1 MRKKDWWCLSV
12 GGVVFIL
19 DRFLKSQFLSQDLN
33 RVISFSL
40 PYPSY
45 LLNGSL
51 VVVWLIIFLFFYR
64 RPEAAKGAILIG
76 GLSNILDRFM
86 WGGVVDYIRLGIIN
100 LNLADLLISG
110 GVLWWLVKK
119 VS

>member
-1 MRKKDWWCLSV
+1 MRKEDWRWL
-12 GGVVFIL
+12 GGWGVVFVV
-19 DRFLKSQFLSQDLN
+19 DRFLKSQFLAVGLN

-51 VVVWLIIFLFFYR
+51 LIVWLIIFLLFYH
-64 RPEAAKGAILIG
+64 RPEAAEGAILVG
-76 GLSNILDRFM
+76 GLSNILDRFI
-86 WGGVVDYIRLGIIN
+86 WGGVVDYIRLGFIN